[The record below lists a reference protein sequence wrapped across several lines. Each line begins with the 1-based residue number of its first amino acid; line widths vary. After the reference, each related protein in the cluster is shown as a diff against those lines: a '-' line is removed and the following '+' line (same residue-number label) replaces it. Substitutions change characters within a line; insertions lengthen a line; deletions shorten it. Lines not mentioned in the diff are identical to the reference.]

1 MLQSPSSFDGKGKWS
16 VQRTFHQF
24 SQLGCAQVLP
34 LKRRT
39 GKNVGT
45 PLLICSAKPILLFFI
60 WLFGATTNKK
70 DLAFTALV

>member
-1 MLQSPSSFDGKGKWS
+1 MLQSPSSFEGEGKWS

-45 PLLICSAKPILLFFI
+45 PTGRLKHTDYDCEAAKQV
-60 WLFGATTNKK
+60 T
-70 DLAFTALV
+70 LALGTQSH